1 MNNFIIALQLI
12 VAISI
17 LNVWLVQNKKA
28 TQWRGGNATTIVE
41 EFKVYGLP
49 VWMCYLVGTLKVI
62 LALGLIAAIWY
73 PVLRQ
78 PAAIGLAIL
87 LSGSVAMHFKVNDPL
102 KKSFPAFLFLLM
114 CLYIAFPIL

>member
-1 MNNFIIALQLI
+1 MNYLIIALQCI

-17 LNVWLVQNKKA
+17 LNVWLIQNKKA
-28 TQWRGGNATTIVE
+28 TQWRGGNATTIIE

-62 LALGLIAAIWY
+62 LALGLITAIWY
-73 PVLRQ
+73 PELRM
-78 PAAIGLAIL
+78 PSALGLAIL
-87 LSGSVAMHFKVNDPL
+87 LLGSITMHLKINDPL
-102 KKSFPAFLFLLM
+102 KKSFPAFLFLVM